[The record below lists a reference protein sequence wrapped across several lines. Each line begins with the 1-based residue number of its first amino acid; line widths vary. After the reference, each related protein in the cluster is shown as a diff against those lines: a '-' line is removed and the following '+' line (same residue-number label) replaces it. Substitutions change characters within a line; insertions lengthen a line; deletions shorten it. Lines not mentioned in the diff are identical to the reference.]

1 MDINKNKVILQV
13 VPSMEIG
20 GAEAGT
26 LEVSRFM
33 KRMGWKV
40 IVVSSGGYLVR
51 NLILD
56 NIIHVKLPL
65 NSKNPLIIFI
75 NIFRLA
81 WIIKKYQIKILH
93 VRSRAPAWT
102 SYYASSMFRG
112 IKIITTV
119 HGAYRNQNPIKKLY
133 NSKFEGDKKKK
144 IRQKKMKIQ
153 QQKR

>member
-13 VPSMEIG
+13 VPSMEMG

-65 NSKNPLIIFI
+65 NSKIYAAPL
-75 NIFRLA
+75 L
-81 WIIKKYQIKILH
+81 L
-93 VRSRAPAWT
+93 PA
-102 SYYASSMFRG
+102 
-112 IKIITTV
+112 
-119 HGAYRNQNPIKKLY
+119 
-133 NSKFEGDKKKK
+133 
-144 IRQKKMKIQ
+144 
-153 QQKR
+153 